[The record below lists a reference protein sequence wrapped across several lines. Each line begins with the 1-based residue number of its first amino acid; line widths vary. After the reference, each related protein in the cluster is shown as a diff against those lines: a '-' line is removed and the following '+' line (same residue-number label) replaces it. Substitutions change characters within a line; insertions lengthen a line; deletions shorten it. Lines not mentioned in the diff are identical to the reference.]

1 MGLQRICDV
10 CGEPLGDE
18 PVMDIPEAAR
28 LCHKRCWDDEKA
40 SQQQREVEQLW
51 KKWKIKKR

>member
-1 MGLQRICDV
+1 
-10 CGEPLGDE
+10 
-18 PVMDIPEAAR
+18 MDIPEAAR

-51 KKWKIKKR
+51 KKWKIKKK